1 MVFVTR
7 VSDVSL
13 NGCGSI
19 GPHLSGNPKLIVS
32 GLPACTIGS
41 IGVYSNLLAAACL
54 SPGPYAIISGSP
66 KLTVTGLPIARVLDV
81 DTDAGLVMTGSPK
94 LIVP

>member
-1 MVFVTR
+1 MA
-7 VSDVSL
+7 DISL

-32 GLPACTIGS
+32 GMPACTVGS
-41 IGVYSNLLAAACL
+41 IGFYSNLLTTACL
-54 SPGPYAIISGSP
+54 SPGPYVIVSGSP
-66 KLTVTGLPIARVLDV
+66 KLLVSGLPVARILDI

-94 LIVP
+94 LVVP